1 MASKPWFSASRGRW
15 LMKYRPDPTGPW
27 KIQPLGKH
35 PEPFPPS
42 RPPKKPPQVILDR
55 AHEFEEIEYRAK
67 HNLGAA
73 PARLKGLEVYLHAYV
88 EAYEGTRRKG
98 SVKQLRRHVAR
109 FLRFAAAR
117 GITSVQSITRAVC
130 RDYLEARIKQVAHGT
145 LRTERGYLIGIWT
158 RAVEDNLV
166 AANPWQFAKVPGKPA
181 ESEPTFWT
189 AEEIGTSSS
198 AGAPRSIPSS
208 CSQTRSGAAGWSPT
222 TRRGPRLSARSGR
235 QGYSPGLLTTSA
247 IPTHGT

>member
-98 SVKQLRRHVAR
+98 SPPSRASRAPSAVTIWRRA
-109 FLRFAAAR
+109 
-117 GITSVQSITRAVC
+117 S
-130 RDYLEARIKQVAHGT
+130 
-145 LRTERGYLIGIWT
+145 
-158 RAVEDNLV
+158 N
-166 AANPWQFAKVPGKPA
+166 
-181 ESEPTFWT
+181 
-189 AEEIGTSSS
+189 
-198 AGAPRSIPSS
+198 RSPMV
-208 CSQTRSGAAGWSPT
+208 RSGPSAAT
-222 TRRGPRLSARSGR
+222 
-235 QGYSPGLLTTSA
+235 
-247 IPTHGT
+247 